1 MIVGVDIGG
10 TFTDVVC
17 IDRRSGEI
25 HFTKVSTNYTNIIAG
40 VLDGVRKILGLM
52 GTEASDIK
60 RIAHGTTIATNV
72 VVQRKGAKTSVF
84 TTKGFEDVLEIGRLK
99 RNRMYDLNID
109 VQTPIFLAP
118 RRLRVGVPERLDPDG
133 KVIVPLDEAFVAEAI
148 TDMRT
153 RHGIE
158 AVSVVYLYAFKDGT
172 HERRTRD
179 IIKDLY
185 PDLFVSLSSD
195 VNPIYREYERTVV
208 TTFDAYM
215 RPAVETFMAN
225 LERQLRDFGL
235 EAEVHVMQS
244 RGGVTSTRIAAQRPV
259 SLFLSGPAAGVVGG
273 AQLAQATGHPEV
285 VTIDIGG
292 TSTDVALIS
301 DGVPSVNPSGEI
313 AGYTVPISMVGINT
327 IGAGGGSLLWMDA
340 SDMMRVGPRSA
351 GSDPGPACYGRGGA
365 EPTITDASLL
375 LGYLNP
381 AGLAGGELPLDSG
394 LAERA
399 LAGIADRLGMSTAEA
414 AVGAHRIINVQM
426 AEQIRLIT
434 IKKGHDPRQFTLM
447 AFGGAGPLHAGA
459 LASMLGMKGCL
470 IPQTPGV
477 LSAFG
482 LLNANVEV
490 EQQTSYLTP
499 IEDAD
504 PDDVAT
510 TLKGLEERCVAIMR
524 EDGFNVETVRARYSA
539 DLRYI
544 GQSHEITVPLAD
556 GVGGA
561 EIIRRVI
568 KDYEDQ
574 YVRLYGF
581 SNKTDVEIVNLR
593 AVAYK
598 STESLNDLHLRG
610 PEDQE
615 EGAVGERDVWFLGSD
630 RALKTQIY
638 QRDRLRQGQSI
649 SAPAIIEQADT
660 TTLVYPGQSAAVDER
675 YNLLI
680 SGISEAYTQ

>member
-25 HFTKVSTNYTNIIAG
+25 HFTKVSTNYSNIIEG
-40 VLDGVRKILGLM
+40 VLDGVGKILSLM
-52 GTEASDIK
+52 GAEASEIT

-109 VQTPIFLAP
+109 VQTPVFLAP

-133 KVIVPLDEAFVAEAI
+133 NVIVPLDEAFIAEAI
-148 TDMRT
+148 TDMKV
-153 RHGIE
+153 RHHIE
-158 AVSVVYLYAFKDGT
+158 AVAVIYLYAFKDGA
-172 HERRTRD
+172 HERRTHD
-179 IIKDLY
+179 IIKELY
-185 PDLFVSLSSD
+185 PDLFISLSSE
-195 VNPIYREYERTVV
+195 VNPIYREFERTVV

-215 RPAVETFMAN
+215 RPAVEIFMTT
-225 LERQLRDFGL
+225 LEQQLRNYGL
-235 EAEVHVMQS
+235 NAEVHVMQS

-259 SLFLSGPAAGVVGG
+259 NLFLSGPAAGVVGG
-273 AQLAQATGHPEV
+273 AQLAHANNQPDV

-292 TSTDVALIS
+292 TSSDVAWIS
-301 DGVPSVNPSGEI
+301 DGVTSVNPTGEI
-313 AGYTVPISMVGINT
+313 DGYTVPISMVGINT

-340 SDMMRVGPRSA
+340 SDMMRVGPGSA
-351 GSDPGPACYGRGGA
+351 GSDPGPACYGRGGTD
-365 EPTITDASLL
+365 PTITDASLL
-375 LGYLNP
+375 LNYLNP
-381 AGLAGGELPLDSG
+381 LDFAGGEVELDQNA
-394 LAERA
+394 AETA
-399 LAGIADRLGMSTAEA
+399 LSGIADRMGIS
-414 AVGAHRIINVQM
+414 AVEVALGAHRIINVQM
-426 AEQIRLIT
+426 AEQIRVTT

-470 IPQTPGV
+470 IPQVPGV

-482 LLNANVEV
+482 LLSANVEV
-490 EQQTSYLTP
+490 EQQTSYL
-499 IEDAD
+499 IRLEDAD
-504 PDDVAT
+504 PDNLAT
-510 TLKGLEERCVAIMR
+510 TLKFLEDNCLDIMQK
-524 EDGFNVETVRARYSA
+524 DGISIEHARTRYSA

-544 GQSHEITVPLAD
+544 GQSHEITVPLTD
-556 GVGGA
+556 GIGGDKF
-561 EIIRRVI
+561 ILKVI

-598 STESLNDLHLRG
+598 PAEVLNDLRLHG
-610 PEDQE
+610 PD
-615 EGAVGERDVWFLGSD
+615 GDVNAVPSERDVWFLGSD
-630 RALKTQIY
+630 RALTTRIY
-638 QRDRLRQGQSI
+638 QRNRLRSGTKI
-649 SAPAIIEQADT
+649 TGPAIIEQADT
-660 TTLVYPGQSAAVDER
+660 TSVIYPGQTAVVDTG

-680 SGISEAYTQ
+680 SGISEAYTR

>member
-1 MIVGVDIGG
+1 
-10 TFTDVVC
+10 
-17 IDRRSGEI
+17 
-25 HFTKVSTNYTNIIAG
+25 
-40 VLDGVRKILGLM
+40 
-52 GTEASDIK
+52 
-60 RIAHGTTIATNV
+60 
-72 VVQRKGAKTSVF
+72 
-84 TTKGFEDVLEIGRLK
+84 
-99 RNRMYDLNID
+99 
-109 VQTPIFLAP
+109 
-118 RRLRVGVPERLDPDG
+118 
-133 KVIVPLDEAFVAEAI
+133 
-148 TDMRT
+148 
-153 RHGIE
+153 
-158 AVSVVYLYAFKDGT
+158 
-172 HERRTRD
+172 
-179 IIKDLY
+179 
-185 PDLFVSLSSD
+185 
-195 VNPIYREYERTVV
+195 
-208 TTFDAYM
+208 
-215 RPAVETFMAN
+215 
-225 LERQLRDFGL
+225 
-235 EAEVHVMQS
+235 
-244 RGGVTSTRIAAQRPV
+244 
-259 SLFLSGPAAGVVGG
+259 
-273 AQLAQATGHPEV
+273 
-285 VTIDIGG
+285 
-292 TSTDVALIS
+292 
-301 DGVPSVNPSGEI
+301 
-313 AGYTVPISMVGINT
+313 
-327 IGAGGGSLLWMDA
+327 
-340 SDMMRVGPRSA
+340 
-351 GSDPGPACYGRGGA
+351 
-365 EPTITDASLL
+365 
-375 LGYLNP
+375 
-381 AGLAGGELPLDSG
+381 
-394 LAERA
+394 
-399 LAGIADRLGMSTAEA
+399 
-414 AVGAHRIINVQM
+414 
-426 AEQIRLIT
+426 
-434 IKKGHDPRQFTLM
+434 M